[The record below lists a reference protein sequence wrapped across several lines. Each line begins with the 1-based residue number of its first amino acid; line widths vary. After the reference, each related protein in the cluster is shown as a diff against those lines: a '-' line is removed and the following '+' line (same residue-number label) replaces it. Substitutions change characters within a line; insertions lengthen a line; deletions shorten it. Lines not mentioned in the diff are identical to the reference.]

1 MSSISLTAYGS
12 NTFFNLGNLVPA
24 VADSPI
30 VSPKTVP
37 VKNCFSF
44 ASPKLLSSPSSGLSG
59 ADKYSTIG
67 FTNLLVSTG
76 FSIFSRKLNK
86 FSS

>member
-12 NTFFNLGNLVPA
+12 NTFFNLGNLVAANP
-24 VADSPI
+24 VIPI

-37 VKNCFSF
+37 VKNCFNF

-76 FSIFSRKLNK
+76 FSISAKKLNK